1 MSPTLTI
8 VLIIV
13 VLVVIAAIVYGVQ
26 AGRRKKLQSTFGPEY
41 DRAVADTGSRTEA
54 EKELREREKRHS
66 ELELKPLSPESQAK
80 YSADWEEVQLKFVD
94 DPAEAVGTAD
104 ELVTRLITE
113 RGYPTRD
120 YEDRLADL
128 SVEHARTL
136 GHYRDAHEI
145 SERNRSGS
153 ASTEDLRQ
161 ALVHYRALFAD
172 LLGTDPVS
180 PTSVD
185 SAPVAGVGSG
195 DSVRADDDSVPASGS
210 DSAEAVPAG
219 RSDSSDLPVSGAD
232 TDAERPVAATTE
244 DTRETS
250 APAPRKAADD
260 TTTTASDTS
269 R

>member
-1 MSPTLTI
+1 MSPTLII

-26 AGRRKKLQSTFGPEY
+26 AGRRKRLQSTFGPEY
-41 DRAVADTGSRTEA
+41 DRAVADTGNRTEA
-54 EKELREREKRHS
+54 EKELREREKRHA
-66 ELELKPLSPESQAK
+66 ELELKPLSPESQAR

-94 DPAEAVGTAD
+94 DPSEAVGTAD
-104 ELVTRLITE
+104 DLVTRLITE
-113 RGYPTRD
+113 RGYPTKD

-145 SERNRSGS
+145 SERNRAGS

-172 LLGTDPVS
+172 LLGTDPVQS
-180 PTSVD
+180 SD
-185 SAPVAGVGSG
+185 SAPTATTEG
-195 DSVRADDDSVPASGS
+195 DSVPVADRSRPV
-210 DSAEAVPAG
+210 EV
-219 RSDSSDLPVSGAD
+219 SDSSDHPVSGED
-232 TDAERPVAATTE
+232 TAAERSDAATTE
-244 DTRETS
+244 DTRATS
-250 APAPRKAADD
+250 APAPRTAADD

>member
-13 VLVVIAAIVYGVQ
+13 VLVVIAAIVYGVR
-26 AGRRKKLQSTFGPEY
+26 AARRKRLQSTFGPEY
-41 DRAVADTGSRTEA
+41 DRAVADTGNRTEA
-54 EKELREREKRHS
+54 EKELREREKRHA
-66 ELELKPLSPESQAK
+66 ELELRPLSPESQAQ
-80 YSADWEEVQLKFVD
+80 YSAEWEDVQLKFVD
-94 DPAEAVGTAD
+94 NPAEAVGTAD

-145 SERNRSGS
+145 SERNRAGS

-172 LLGTDPVS
+172 LLGTDPVQ
-180 PTSVD
+180 SVD
-185 SAPVAGVGSG
+185 SAPVADRSRPVEVT
-195 DSVRADDDSVPASGS
+195 DSPEVAASAADTA
-210 DSAEAVPAG
+210 AE
-219 RSDSSDLPVSGAD
+219 RSD
-232 TDAERPVAATTE
+232 AATTE
-244 DTRETS
+244 DTRETP